1 MLAARGE
8 GLLSWIEDDSFIVD
22 EIVTAIPEG
31 VGVLLN
37 GMFGSVTGTCASVNL
52 GKEVIWVHN

>member
-22 EIVTAIPEG
+22 EIVTAIPEAVWALG
-31 VGVLLN
+31 NVAGDSQVVGILFLA
-37 GMFGSVTGTCASVNL
+37 M
-52 GKEVIWVHN
+52 VH

>member
-22 EIVTAIPEG
+22 ETATAIPE
-31 VGVLLN
+31 VISWLLVFLCVEN
-37 GMFGSVTGTCASVNL
+37 NI
-52 GKEVIWVHN
+52 K